1 MSTKKRIYRGIAS
14 VLLLFV
20 ACFGLRR
27 ILDGSHEPEKSIT
40 IMVFNT
46 VCKVTVYGDVKA
58 DKAFQEII
66 EKMARKVIIGTRLLN
81 DVVNDGQIIVRVSRL
96 SA

>member
-20 ACFGLRR
+20 VCFGLRR
-27 ILDGSHEPEKSIT
+27 ILDGSHDPEKSIT

-66 EKMARKVIIGTRLLN
+66 QKMSALHDLINVYAPDSEL
-81 DVVNDGQIIVRVSRL
+81 SRL
-96 SA
+96 NATAFHA